1 MEPQYKERRL
11 QRMPQGVFKWFSP
24 ETGYG
29 LITPDDGR
37 RNLFV
42 RPANISPEV
51 GKALRKGDKV
61 SYEVT
66 QGRRGMQAKN
76 VSKA

>member
-1 MEPQYKERRL
+1 
-11 QRMPQGVFKWFSP
+11 MPQGVFKWFSS

-42 RPANISPEV
+42 RPANITPEV
-51 GKALRKGDKV
+51 GKALRKGDRV

>member
-1 MEPQYKERRL
+1 ML
-11 QRMPQGVFKWFSP
+11 QGVFKWFSP

-42 RPANISPEV
+42 RPANITPEA

-76 VSKA
+76 VSKV

>member
-1 MEPQYKERRL
+1 MAKGTLR
-11 QRMPQGVFKWFSP
+11 WFSP

-42 RPANISPEV
+42 RPANITPEV

-76 VSKA
+76 VSKV

>member
-1 MEPQYKERRL
+1 
-11 QRMPQGVFKWFSP
+11 MPQGVFKWFSP

-29 LITPDDGR
+29 LITTDDGE

-42 RPANISPEV
+42 RPQNITPEA
-51 GKALRKGDKV
+51 GKALRKGDRV
-61 SYEVT
+61 SYEET
-66 QGRRGMQAKN
+66 QGQRGMQAKN